1 MNNPDFPAK
10 ELLGVMALGPQP
22 GAMGVE
28 FSSNHTIRFDEAASG
43 VINLATEK

>member
-1 MNNPDFPAK
+1 MNFPDFPAK
-10 ELLGVMALGPQP
+10 ELLGVMALDSKP

-28 FSSNHTIRFDEAASG
+28 FSTYTIRFDEAASG